1 MEMGL
6 LDMKMRHFNDMKD
19 LLLENDQEKLGLVD
33 RFREACRTRDHVRSQ
48 IDRVR
53 EKFKEKFS
61 NNFITVQE
69 IMSVLN
75 QIDATAKKVHE
86 GISVAKAASEEAR
99 AVWKATAE
107 YEKPPAVSTSDDAL
121 DYLNKQNSVMSEIT
135 TKMQMMQRERDKYE
149 DMIEEEVAKNKA
161 KRIECVNLN
170 MKITNLETEQMALEA
185 KYKDMH
191 IQNTT
196 LQAELEKKLKDTD
209 SKKVKELKNTV
220 FQFGAERDEVVAQVE
235 ESKAKLKKTEG
246 LLVKAKKKA
255 SQLNIELG
263 ELKIM
268 LEGMKSIEIGE
279 GMGMEGMF

>member
-1 MEMGL
+1 MG
-6 LDMKMRHFNDMKD
+6 
-19 LLLENDQEKLGLVD
+19 
-33 RFREACRTRDHVRSQ
+33 
-48 IDRVR
+48 
-53 EKFKEKFS
+53 
-61 NNFITVQE
+61 
-69 IMSVLN
+69 
-75 QIDATAKKVHE
+75 
-86 GISVAKAASEEAR
+86 EAR
-99 AVWKATAE
+99 GVWKATGE
-107 YEKPPAVSTSDDAL
+107 FEKPPAVTTSDAAL

-196 LQAELEKKLKDTD
+196 LQAELEKKLQDTD

-220 FQFGAERDEVVAQVE
+220 FQFSAEAEEVQAQVE
-235 ESKAKLKKTEG
+235 ESKSKLKRTEM

-255 SQLNIELG
+255 
-263 ELKIM
+263 
-268 LEGMKSIEIGE
+268 
-279 GMGMEGMF
+279 